1 MSEPVTVVYREFAPQ
16 AALRAYVDRLWLLE
30 GPASAIES
38 GPIPPDGRTEIIVH
52 AGDPFARRDADGALR
67 VQERVLMAGQATRA
81 LELVPQGHARLVGAR
96 LHPAGAH
103 ALLRVPQHELANA
116 VVSLDTLAPRLAR
129 RLADDVATRQ
139 ETEGMAEALSRALAG
154 AAASTPAASSP
165 AARAVDRALACR
177 GLVRVD
183 GLATG
188 AGLSRRQLERV
199 FLDQVGLSP
208 KLFLRI
214 IRFQE
219 ALGALR
225 DRPERPDWARVAVE
239 HGFYDQ
245 AHFIRDFRAFAGAT
259 PGALPITD
267 ESLTAIFSAI
277 RRVR

>member
-1 MSEPVTVVYREFAPQ
+1 MSVIYREFAPP
-16 AALRAYVDRLWLLE
+16 AALRPYVDRVWLLE
-30 GPASAIES
+30 GPAAAIES

-52 AGDPFARRDADGALR
+52 AGDPFARRDEDGGMR
-67 VQERVLMAGQATRA
+67 VQERVLIAGQATRA
-81 LELVPQGHARLVGAR
+81 LDLAPQGHARLVGAR

-103 ALLRVPQHELANA
+103 ALLRVPQHELTDA
-116 VVSLDTLAPRLAR
+116 VVPLGTLAPRLAR

-139 ETEGMAEALSRALAG
+139 EPDGMADALACVLAG
-154 AAASTPAASSP
+154 AAASAPTPPSP
-165 AARAVDRALACR
+165 AARAVDHALARR
-177 GLVRVD
+177 GLVRVGD
-183 GLATG
+183 LATA
-188 AGLSRRQLERV
+188 AGVSRRQLERV

-225 DRPERPDWARVAVE
+225 DRPARPDWARVAVE

-277 RRVR
+277 RRT